1 MPIQRDHTGDG
12 PISTTDKT
20 KARLEVRQAKLKD
33 VPDIAE
39 LVRRAYVDLP
49 PYTLGE
55 IRGQLNNYRD
65 GCFVAKLDGVI
76 VGYCASMR
84 LKANVAMSDH
94 SWDEVTG
101 NGFGS
106 RHDPTGD
113 WLYGYEM
120 CVDPK
125 VRGTRIGRRLYEER
139 RALAERLDLSG
150 IVFGGR
156 MPNLANAMRRKRNR
170 AEGPQD
176 YLEQVIDN
184 KIHDPVLR
192 FQLANGFEPHGILE
206 NYLPEDKRSK
216 AFAVRMVWRNPY
228 VDADAPRKHRLPR
241 DVESVR
247 IATCQLQARA
257 VSGFDEF
264 MRHVEYFVDVAAD
277 YESDFILFPELFTL
291 MLLSAEEK
299 ELSPMEAIEA
309 LSEYTPKIRQKLS
322 ELALNFN
329 INIIGGSHPTRME
342 DGDIH
347 NVAYVCLRDGSIHAQ
362 EKIHPTPNE
371 AYWWN
376 IKGGDSIDAIPT
388 DCGPIGVLI
397 CYDSEFP
404 ELARRLVDEGA
415 RIIFVPF
422 CTDSRQGYM
431 RVRYC
436 AQARAIENQ
445 CFTVLSGNVGNLPN
459 VANMDIQYAQSCIL
473 TPCDFPFARDGIAAE
488 ASENVETLTISDVN
502 LADLSWARAEGTV
515 RNLADRRFD
524 LYQIEWDKR
533 VGQISPRIG
542 EAEAEAAGQ
551 DAAPRGP
558 HTPGGG

>member
-1 MPIQRDHTGDG
+1 MTETRRT
-12 PISTTDKT
+12 
-20 KARLEVRQAKLKD
+20 ARLEIRQAKLRD
-33 VPDIAE
+33 VKAIGD
-39 LVRRAYVDLP
+39 LVSRAYDDLP
-49 PYTLGE
+49 AYTLGE
-55 IRGQLNNYRD
+55 IRGQINNYPD
-65 GCFVAKLDGVI
+65 GCFIAKLDGAL

-84 LKANVAMSDH
+84 LSKAIAFSDG
-94 SWDEVTG
+94 SWDEITG

-106 RHDPTGD
+106 RHYAKGE

-139 RALAERLDLSG
+139 RALAERLDLDG

-156 MPNLANAMRRKRNR
+156 LPNLRRSWRKV
-170 AEGPQD
+170 EGPED
-176 YLEQVIDN
+176 YVDKVRDN
-184 KIHDPVLR
+184 KLHDPVLR
-192 FQLANGFEPHGILE
+192 FQLANGFEPEGIVSD
-206 NYLPEDKRSK
+206 YLPEDKRSK

-228 VDADAPRKHRLPR
+228 VDTDKPKKHRIPR

-264 MRHVEYFVDVAAD
+264 MRHIEYFVDVASD
-277 YESDFILFPELFTL
+277 YEADFIVFPELFTL

-299 ELSPMEAIEA
+299 ELSPLEAIET
-309 LSEYTPKIRQKLS
+309 LSRYTPRIRKKLS
-322 ELALNFN
+322 EMALNYN
-329 INIIGGSHPTRME
+329 INIIGGSHPTRMD

-436 AQARAIENQ
+436 AQARCIENQ

-524 LYQIEWDKR
+524 LYRIRWDKR
-533 VGQISPRIG
+533 VGQLPEHIG
-542 EAEAEAAGQ
+542 EEQDSAASR
-551 DAAPRGP
+551 PSGP
-558 HTPGGG
+558 PTPGGG

>member
-1 MPIQRDHTGDG
+1 MTETR
-12 PISTTDKT
+12 T
-20 KARLEVRQAKLKD
+20 KARLEIRQAKAKD
-33 VPDIAE
+33 VRAIAD
-39 LVRRAYVDLP
+39 LVRRAYDELP
-49 PYTLGE
+49 AYTHGE
-55 IRGQLNNYRD
+55 IRGQLNNYPE
-65 GCFVAKLDGVI
+65 GCFIAKLDGKL
-76 VGYCASMR
+76 VGYCATMR
-84 LKANVAMSDH
+84 LDERVALADLT
-94 SWDEVTG
+94 WDEVTG

-113 WLYGYEM
+113 WLYGFEM
-120 CVDPK
+120 CVDPQ

-139 RALAERLDLSG
+139 RALAERLDLTG

-156 MPNLANAMRRKRNR
+156 MPGFAKALRRKRNR
-170 AEGPQD
+170 AETPQE
-176 YLEQVIDN
+176 YLQLVIEG

-192 FQLANGFEPHGILE
+192 FQLANGFEPMGILE
-206 NYLPEDKRSK
+206 GYLPEDKPSR
-216 AFAVRMVWRNPY
+216 ANAVKMVWRNPY
-228 VDADAPRKHRLPR
+228 VDSDAPPKHRLPR

-247 IATCQLQARA
+247 IAACQLQARA
-257 VSGFDEF
+257 VADFDEF
-264 MRHVEYFVDVAAD
+264 MRQVEYFVDVAAD
-277 YESDFILFPELFTL
+277 YEADFIVFPEMFTL

-299 ELSPMEAIEA
+299 ELSSLEAIEA
-309 LSEYTPKIRQKLS
+309 LSRYTPRIRTRLS
-322 ELALNFN
+322 EMVLHYN
-329 INIIGGSHPTRME
+329 INIIGGSHPTRMD

-347 NVAYVCLRDGSIHAQ
+347 NVAYVCLRDGSVHSQ

-376 IKGGDSIDAIPT
+376 IKGGDSIDAIQT

-445 CFTVLSGNVGNLPN
+445 CYVVMSGNVGNLPN

-515 RNLADRRFD
+515 QNLADRRFD
-524 LYQIEWDKR
+524 LYRIEWDKR
-533 VGQISPRIG
+533 VGQVSARIG
-542 EAEAEAAGQ
+542 ESGEA
-551 DAAPRGP
+551 PSTGP
-558 HTPGGG
+558 HGGRGG

>member
-1 MPIQRDHTGDG
+1 MASR
-12 PISTTDKT
+12 STP
-20 KARLEVRQAKLKD
+20 RLEIRQAKLKD
-33 VPDIAE
+33 VRAIGD
-39 LVRRAYVDLP
+39 LVRRAYDDLP
-49 PYTLGE
+49 AYTQGE
-55 IRGQLNNYRD
+55 IRGQINNYPE
-65 GCFVAKLDGVI
+65 GCFVALFDGAV

-84 LKANVAMSDH
+84 LDERLALSNH
-94 SWDEVTG
+94 TWDEVTG

-113 WLYGYEM
+113 WLYGYEL
-120 CVDPK
+120 CVDPA
-125 VRGTRIGRRLYEER
+125 VRGTRLGRRLYEER
-139 RALAERLDLSG
+139 RALAERLDLTG

-156 MPNLANAMRRKRNR
+156 MPGYARAKRRKTNR
-170 AEGPQD
+170 ADTPEQ
-176 YLEQVIDN
+176 YLELVSES

-192 FQLANGFEPHGILE
+192 FQLANGFEPAGILPK
-206 NYLPEDKRSK
+206 YLPEDKASRGN
-216 AFAVRMVWRNPY
+216 AVRMIWCNPY
-228 VDADAPRKHRLPR
+228 VDSDSPPKHRLPR
-241 DVESVR
+241 GVESVR
-247 IATCQLQARA
+247 IATCQLQSRA

-264 MRHVEYFVDVAAD
+264 MKQIEYFVDVAAD
-277 YESDFILFPELFTL
+277 YEADFIVFPEMFTV
-291 MLLSAEEK
+291 MLLSAEPK
-299 ELSPMEAIEA
+299 ELTPLEAIET
-309 LSEYTPKIRQKLS
+309 LSEYTPRIRQRLS
-322 ELALNFN
+322 EMALAFN
-329 INIIGGSHPTRME
+329 INIIGGSHPTRMP

-436 AQARAIENQ
+436 SQARAIENQ
-445 CFTVLSGNVGNLPN
+445 CFVVMSGNVGNLPN

-515 RNLADRRFD
+515 MNLADRRFD
-524 LYQIEWDKR
+524 LYRIEWDKR
-533 VGQISPRIG
+533 VGNIKDPLGEGRETGVSRPIG
-542 EAEAEAAGQ
+542 PPSA
-551 DAAPRGP
+551 RG
-558 HTPGGG
+558 

>member
-1 MPIQRDHTGDG
+1 MA
-12 PISTTDKT
+12 STT
-20 KARLEVRQAKLKD
+20 KARLEIRQARLRD
-33 VPDIAE
+33 VRAIAD
-39 LVRRAYVDLP
+39 LVRRAYDDLP
-49 PYTLGE
+49 AYTQGE
-55 IRGQLNNYRD
+55 IRGQLNNYPE
-65 GCFVAKLDGVI
+65 GCFIAKLDGVI

-84 LKANVAMSDH
+84 LDERLALGDH
-94 SWDEVTG
+94 SWDVITG

-120 CVDPK
+120 CVDPA

-139 RALAERLDLSG
+139 RALAEQLELTG

-156 MPNLANAMRRKRNR
+156 MPNLRRAWRR
-170 AEGPQD
+170 VDGPED
-176 YLEQVIDN
+176 YLQKVIDN
-184 KIHDPVLR
+184 KLHDPVLR
-192 FQLANGFEPHGILE
+192 FQLANGFEPEGILE
-206 NYLPEDKRSK
+206 NYLPEDKRSR

-228 VDADAPRKHRLPR
+228 VDSASPPKHRLPR
-241 DVESVR
+241 GVESVR
-247 IATCQLQARA
+247 IATCQLQSRA

-277 YESDFILFPELFTL
+277 YEADFIVFPEMFTL
-291 MLLSAEEK
+291 MLLSAEPK
-299 ELSPMEAIEA
+299 ELTPLEAIER
-309 LSEYTPKIRQKLS
+309 LSDHTPLIRERLS
-322 ELALNFN
+322 AMALNYN
-329 INIIGGSHPTRME
+329 INIIGGSHPTRVE

-422 CTDSRQGYM
+422 ATDSRQGYM

-436 AQARAIENQ
+436 TQARAIENQ
-445 CFTVLSGNVGNLPN
+445 CFTVMSGNVGNLPN

-515 RNLADRRFD
+515 QNIADRRFD
-524 LYQIEWDKR
+524 LYRIEWDRR
-533 VGQISPRIG
+533 VGKTGSRIG
-542 EAEAEAAGQ
+542 EARSRAEAPPA
-551 DAAPRGP
+551 GP

>member
-1 MPIQRDHTGDG
+1 M
-12 PISTTDKT
+12 TTKT
-20 KARLEVRQAKLKD
+20 KARLEIRQAKLND
-33 VPDIAE
+33 VRAIAD
-39 LVRRAYVDLP
+39 LVRRAYDDLP
-49 PYTLGE
+49 AYTQGE
-55 IRGQLNNYRD
+55 IRGQLNNYPD
-65 GCFVAKLDGVI
+65 GCFIAKLDGVI

-84 LKANVAMSDH
+84 LDDRVALSDH

-120 CVDPK
+120 CVDPE

-139 RALAERLDLSG
+139 RALAERLDLTG

-156 MPNLANAMRRKRNR
+156 MPGYARATRRKSNR
-170 AEGPQD
+170 AETPEE
-176 YLEQVIDN
+176 YLQLVVDN
-184 KIHDPVLR
+184 KVHDPVLR
-192 FQLANGFEPHGILE
+192 FQLANGFEPKGILRT
-206 NYLPEDKRSK
+206 YLPEDKRSRGH
-216 AFAVRMVWRNPY
+216 AVRMVWRNPY
-228 VDADAPRKHRLPR
+228 VDGDAPPKHRLPR

-257 VSGFDEF
+257 VTGFDDF
-264 MRHVEYFVDVAAD
+264 MRTIEYFVDVAAD
-277 YESDFILFPELFTL
+277 YEADFIVFPEMFTL
-291 MLLSAEEK
+291 MLLSAEEN
-299 ELSPMEAIEA
+299 ELSPLEAIER
-309 LSEYTPKIRQKLS
+309 LSDYTPKIRERLS
-322 ELALNFN
+322 ELALSFN
-329 INIIGGSHPTRME
+329 INIIGGSHPTRLD

-502 LADLSWARAEGTV
+502 LADLQWARAEGTV
-515 RNLADRRFD
+515 QNLADRRFD
-524 LYQIEWDKR
+524 LYRIEWDKR
-533 VGQISPRIG
+533 VGKVGSHIG
-542 EAEAEAAGQ
+542 EARSKEEAPSA
-551 DAAPRGP
+551 RP